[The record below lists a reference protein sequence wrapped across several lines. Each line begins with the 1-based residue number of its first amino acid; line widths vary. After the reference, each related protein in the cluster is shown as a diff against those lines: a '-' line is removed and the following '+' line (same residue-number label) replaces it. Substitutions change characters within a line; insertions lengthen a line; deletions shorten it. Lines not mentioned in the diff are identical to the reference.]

1 VGRTELRRLSNRE
14 LSHTIRDLL
23 GADVAR
29 DLDLVVDEVFR
40 GFDTVAA
47 VQTTSLLH
55 VERYAALAER
65 LADAA
70 VSGDLGVVRHE
81 VEALDLPVGAS
92 HEFALGNE
100 TWWSFVGPSEADSSF
115 ALEVPE
121 AGDYT
126 LTAQAVWVVGW
137 AAEGSELA
145 PPSLSVE
152 VGEVALPAQPILATF
167 DVGEAL
173 TWDVTLPA
181 GTTTVA
187 LHFDQLPQT
196 YGVALDFVELR
207 PATRRGWLQ
216 CDAAAIGEES
226 CAREVLGTWMPR
238 AWRRPVT
245 PVEVDARI
253 GLIAT
258 ARAAGLSFEDAL
270 AQALQTVFLSP
281 YFLYLPEPTG
291 EIDPGTERPLDPHEL
306 ASRLSY
312 LVWSSMP
319 DEALR
324 ACADAGELVVG
335 DGPCGLDTQLERML
349 ADPKADALAED
360 FGAQWLQLGR
370 LVAANPDPARFD
382 FDDALADAM
391 AEQTRRV
398 LVDAFRS
405 ETPVASWMTETQT
418 WVGGPLAAHYGL
430 EGDDW
435 REVSLPERPGL
446 LGHASILTLTSN
458 PTRSSPVHRGLWVLG
473 RLLCD
478 EPDPAPPDAPPL
490 DEAAAVGSGVREVV
504 AAHGANPGCAA
515 CHQSMDPIG
524 LALEHFDAVGVWRDT
539 WEDGV
544 AVDASGVLPDGQALA
559 DHHDLATVLAAHPDL
574 QRCVREHLFTWA
586 MGRAVGEGDRCVVDR
601 QNDDGT
607 LAGMVRGLVA
617 SPGFHRVVAEEA
629 P

>member
-1 VGRTELRRLSNRE
+1 MRRLSFLLAVACATEPSPSTDPVDDDPADTPCVPTVGRTELRRLSNRE

-291 EIDPGTERPLDPHEL
+291 EIDPGTERPLDPTS
-306 ASRLSY
+306 SRAGCRTSCGRRCPTRP
-312 LVWSSMP
+312 S
-319 DEALR
+319 AR
-324 ACADAGELVVG
+324 A
-335 DGPCGLDTQLERML
+335 R
-349 ADPKADALAED
+349 
-360 FGAQWLQLGR
+360 
-370 LVAANPDPARFD
+370 
-382 FDDALADAM
+382 
-391 AEQTRRV
+391 
-398 LVDAFRS
+398 
-405 ETPVASWMTETQT
+405 TPVSWWWATVPAAS
-418 WVGGPLAAHYGL
+418 
-430 EGDDW
+430 
-435 REVSLPERPGL
+435 
-446 LGHASILTLTSN
+446 
-458 PTRSSPVHRGLWVLG
+458 TRSSNACSPIRRPTPWPRTSAPSGSSSAGWSPPTPTPRASTSTTRSRTRWRSRRGGCSWT
-473 RLLCD
+473 
-478 EPDPAPPDAPPL
+478 PSAPRPP
-490 DEAAAVGSGVREVV
+490 
-504 AAHGANPGCAA
+504 
-515 CHQSMDPIG
+515 
-524 LALEHFDAVGVWRDT
+524 WR
-539 WEDGV
+539 
-544 AVDASGVLPDGQALA
+544 
-559 DHHDLATVLAAHPDL
+559 
-574 QRCVREHLFTWA
+574 
-586 MGRAVGEGDRCVVDR
+586 
-601 QNDDGT
+601 
-607 LAGMVRGLVA
+607 RG
-617 SPGFHRVVAEEA
+617 
-629 P
+629 